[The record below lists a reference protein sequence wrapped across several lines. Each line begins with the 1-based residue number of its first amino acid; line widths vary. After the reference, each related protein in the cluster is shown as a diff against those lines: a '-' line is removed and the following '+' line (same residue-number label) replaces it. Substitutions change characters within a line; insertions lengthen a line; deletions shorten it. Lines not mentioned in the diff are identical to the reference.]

1 MKFFGKT
8 FISFF
13 SIVLL
18 LSIMSIFTLIQMAK
32 INANSEEMY
41 EKGAKVSALLTSL
54 GQLTENTRVQ
64 MLTAITFENPEA
76 VTGALNNLDT
86 IQKEVTT
93 LKKTMNEAELNQA
106 VASFNEA
113 WLAFDARVRKNAEL
127 IQAEKWQQGKEGIQA
142 GKPLFEEAQTQFLAA
157 KSLNDSKMQEMKDSS
172 ASVYKHSQLISIISM
187 TIIIIIAIIIAYFFA
202 KSISRRLAIVSK
214 RVAQIASGDLSGKPL
229 LMKGKDE
236 IVDVAINLNKMQEDV
251 STVIVEAAST
261 SLQLSAGSEEISA
274 NAVENVSNAD
284 RVSSLALQSL
294 EGAQSQLD
302 SLYEMQK
309 ISQEID
315 QQMVVIHDMGAAMK
329 NDSTVAHDKTTDGA
343 TSLHQALTKM
353 HAISQSSEKT
363 TLSISNLHQKSQEI
377 NAIMHLIT
385 NISEQTNLL
394 ALNASIESARAGEA
408 GKGFAVVADEVRKLA
423 EQSRESAEQIFAMVQ
438 EIQAEIEEATAAID
452 TERQFVVEGLQEVEQ
467 ANQTF
472 TEIKNLVSNVS
483 TRSQEVDQS
492 IDDMRNWHNK
502 LNELSSLIST
512 YSESSVE
519 SSQHSHLSTK
529 EQLTSVAEISS
540 ASQSLANLAEELQ
553 LVINHFKT
561 TKAPA

>member
-54 GQLTENTRVQ
+54 GQLTESTRVQ

-76 VTGALNNLDT
+76 VTGALNNLDA
-86 IQKEVTT
+86 IQKEITT
-93 LKKTMNEAELNQA
+93 LKKTTNEAELNQA

-157 KSLNDSKMQEMKDSS
+157 KSLNDSKMQAMKDSS
-172 ASVYKHSQLISIISM
+172 ASVYKNSQLISIISM